1 MHPFDHPS
9 VARLITLALE
19 EDLGRGDVTTLA
31 TIPPDRAAQGKI
43 TAKADLT
50 VAGLPLVEKILRAVD
65 AAADVRTLSAEGSA
79 VTKGTVVA
87 ELWGN
92 AQSLLIAER
101 TLLNFLQHLSGVAT
115 LTRRFVEAVAGT
127 KCTIIDTRKTL
138 AGFRLLDKYAV
149 TQGGGVNHR
158 MGLDDGI
165 LIKDNHI
172 AVCGGVGAA
181 VRQAR
186 SRASALLRIEVECTT
201 LAEVQEAL
209 EAQADIILLDNM
221 TTLQMREAVQ
231 LVSGRALL
239 EASGNMSLE
248 RIREV
253 AETGVD
259 FISVGAL
266 THSAPVADLSMA
278 ISCEE
283 VSDFGFQVSS
293 AKTKA
298 QRSAFNVQRS
308 TSKSR
313 GQKS

>member
-9 VARLITLALE
+9 VSRLIALALE

-31 TIPPDRAAQGKI
+31 TIPTDRTAQGKI
-43 TAKADLT
+43 TTKADLV
-50 VAGLPLVEKILRAVD
+50 VAGLPLIERILSVVD
-65 AAADVRTLSAEGSA
+65 PAAGVRLFVAEGSRMKTSA
-79 VTKGTVVA
+79 VVA

-92 AQSLLIAER
+92 AAALLVAER
-101 TLLNFLQHLSGVAT
+101 MMLNFLQHLSGVAT
-115 LTRRFVEAVAGT
+115 LTRRFVDAVTGT
-127 KCTIIDTRKTL
+127 KCKIIDTRKTL
-138 AGFRLLDKYAV
+138 PGFRLLEKYAV
-149 TQGGGVNHR
+149 TQGGGTNHR

-186 SRASALLRIEVECTT
+186 NRASAFLRIEVECTT

-209 EAQADIILLDNM
+209 DVRADIILLDNM
-221 TTLQMREAVQ
+221 TTPQMYEAVR

-248 RIREV
+248 RVREV

-266 THSAPVADLSMA
+266 THSAPAADLSMTLG
-278 ISCEE
+278 
-283 VSDFGFQVSS
+283 VQSS
-293 AKTKA
+293 ESGV
-298 QRSAFNVQRS
+298 RS
-308 TSKSR
+308 
-313 GQKS
+313 QKI

>member
-1 MHPFDHPS
+1 MHPFDHPAVS
-9 VARLITLALE
+9 HLIASALA

-50 VAGLPLVEKILRAVD
+50 IAGLLLVEQVLKAVD
-65 AAADVRTLSAEGSA
+65 PAAGARALVAEGSA
-79 VTKGTVVA
+79 VKKGMVVA

-92 AQSLLIAER
+92 AQPLLIAER

-115 LTRRFVEAVAGT
+115 LTRRFVDAVAGT
-127 KCTIIDTRKTL
+127 RCKIIDTRKTL

-149 TQGGGVNHR
+149 TQGGGTNHR

-186 SRASALLRIEVECTT
+186 NRASALLRIEIECTT

-209 EAQADIILLDNM
+209 DAQADIILLDNM
-221 TTLQMREAVQ
+221 TTPQMREAVQ
-231 LVSGRALL
+231 LVNGRALL
-239 EASGNMSLE
+239 EASGNMNLE
-248 RIREV
+248 RVREV

-266 THSAPVADLSMA
+266 THSAPAADLSMA
-278 ISCEE
+278 IA
-283 VSDFGFQVSS
+283 V
-293 AKTKA
+293 
-298 QRSAFNVQRS
+298 
-308 TSKSR
+308 
-313 GQKS
+313 

>member
-1 MHPFDHPS
+1 MFPFDHPA
-9 VARLITLALE
+9 VVRLIALALE

-31 TIPPDRAAQGKI
+31 TIPPDRAARGKI

-50 VAGLPLVEKILRAVD
+50 IASLPLVGQILKVVD
-65 AAADVRTLSAEGSA
+65 PVAGVRLLATEGSA
-79 VTKGTVVA
+79 VKRGATVV

-92 AQSLLIAER
+92 AAALLTAER
-101 TLLNFLQHLSGVAT
+101 TILNFLQHLSGVAT
-115 LTRRFVEAVAGT
+115 LTRRFVDAVAGT
-127 KCTIIDTRKTL
+127 HCKIIDTRKTL
-138 AGFRLLDKYAV
+138 PGFRLLDKYAV
-149 TQGGGVNHR
+149 TQGGGANHR
-158 MGLDDGI
+158 LGLDDGI

-181 VRQAR
+181 IRQAR

-209 EAQADIILLDNM
+209 DARADILLLDNM
-221 TTLQMREAVQ
+221 TTQQMGEAVR

-248 RIREV
+248 RVREV

-266 THSAPVADLSMA
+266 THSAPAVDLSMA
-278 ISCEE
+278 VVCAE
-283 VSDFGFQVSS
+283 VSSSQFQV
-293 AKTKA
+293 
-298 QRSAFNVQRS
+298 RSL
-308 TSKSR
+308 T
-313 GQKS
+313 GC

>member
-1 MHPFDHPS
+1 MHPFDHPAI
-9 VARLITLALE
+9 VRLITMALE

-31 TIPPDRAAQGKI
+31 TIPPDRTAQGKI

-50 VAGLPLVEKILRAVD
+50 IAGLPLIELVLQAVD
-65 AAADVRTLSAEGSA
+65 PTAGVRALVAEGSA
-79 VTKGTVVA
+79 VKKGTVVA

-115 LTRRFVEAVAGT
+115 LTRRFVDAVAGT
-127 KCTIIDTRKTL
+127 KCKVIDTRKTL

-149 TQGGGVNHR
+149 TQGGGTNHR

-172 AVCGGVGAA
+172 AGCGGVGAA

-186 SRASALLRIEVECTT
+186 SRASALLRIEVECAT

-209 EAQADIILLDNM
+209 DARADIILLDNM
-221 TTLQMREAVQ
+221 TTPQMREAVQ
-231 LVSGRALL
+231 LVNGRALL

-248 RIREV
+248 RVRGV

-266 THSAPVADLSMA
+266 THSTPAADLSMA
-278 ISCEE
+278 LT
-283 VSDFGFQVSS
+283 V
-293 AKTKA
+293 
-298 QRSAFNVQRS
+298 
-308 TSKSR
+308 
-313 GQKS
+313 

>member
-1 MHPFDHPS
+1 MLMFPFDHPAVS
-9 VARLITLALE
+9 RLIALALE
-19 EDLGRGDVTTLA
+19 EDLGRGDVTTRA
-31 TIPPDRAAQGKI
+31 TIPPDRPARGKI

-50 VAGLPLVEKILRAVD
+50 IAGLPLVGQILKVVD
-65 AAADVRTLSAEGSA
+65 PVAGARLLAREGSA
-79 VTKGTVVA
+79 VKRGAAVV

-92 AQSLLIAER
+92 AAALLIAER
-101 TLLNFLQHLSGVAT
+101 TILNFLQHLSGVAT
-115 LTRRFVEAVAGT
+115 LTRRFVDAVAGAH
-127 KCTIIDTRKTL
+127 CQIIDTRKTL
-138 AGFRLLDKYAV
+138 PGFRLLDKYAV
-149 TQGGGVNHR
+149 TQGGGANHR
-158 MGLDDGI
+158 LGLDDGI

-209 EAQADIILLDNM
+209 DARADILLLDNM
-221 TTLQMREAVQ
+221 TTQQMGEAVR

-248 RIREV
+248 RVREV

-266 THSAPVADLSMA
+266 THSAPAVDLSMA
-278 ISCEE
+278 VVCAE
-283 VSDFGFQVSS
+283 VSSSKFGV
-293 AKTKA
+293 
-298 QRSAFNVQRS
+298 
-308 TSKSR
+308 
-313 GQKS
+313 

>member
-1 MHPFDHPS
+1 MYPFDHPS
-9 VARLITLALE
+9 VTRLISMALE

-31 TIPPDRAAQGKI
+31 TIPPDCAAQGKI

-50 VAGLPLVEKILRAVD
+50 IAGLPLVEQVLQAVD
-65 AAADVRTLSAEGSA
+65 PAAGARALVAEGNA
-79 VTKGTVVA
+79 VQKGTVVV

-92 AQSLLIAER
+92 AQPLLIAER

-115 LTRRFVEAVAGT
+115 LTRRFVDAVVGT
-127 KCTIIDTRKTL
+127 RCKIIDTRKTL

-149 TQGGGVNHR
+149 TQGGGTNHR

-186 SRASALLRIEVECTT
+186 NRASALLRIEVECTT
-201 LAEVQEAL
+201 LAEIQEAL
-209 EAQADIILLDNM
+209 DARADIILLDNM
-221 TTLQMREAVQ
+221 ATPQMREAVQ
-231 LVSGRALL
+231 LVNGRALL

-248 RIREV
+248 RVREV

-266 THSAPVADLSMA
+266 THSVSAADLSMA
-278 ISCEE
+278 IVTEGQNLRPE
-283 VSDFGFQVSS
+283 VPSS
-293 AKTKA
+293 KGEIK
-298 QRSAFNVQRS
+298 
-308 TSKSR
+308 
-313 GQKS
+313 